1 MKPILEFVAIQTLT
15 FVVFSLRENQFA
27 QQQEDNANKKSLP
40 VNNMFQ
46 RTKYMQ
52 YCTFNLFVYR

>member
-27 QQQEDNANKKSLP
+27 QQQEDNANKKKP
-40 VNNMFQ
+40 A
-46 RTKYMQ
+46 
-52 YCTFNLFVYR
+52 C